1 VWVRVLLWR
10 FLILTTSAIGLTAF
24 RLSKGYFF
32 DSCALLFLFIGR
44 LAEADIWRQ
53 IRTIVLGGE
62 YVAPCHDVDFEGT
75 RLFAF
80 PSSSLFFFLSK
91 HSTSMRCTRQGC
103 QSQQQA
109 QIVPNS
115 NTRRGVSSGLFRRQG
130 GVRVPT
136 LDSPAFA
143 AVPDRLAQN

>member
-1 VWVRVLLWR
+1 MWVRVLLWR

-80 PSSSLFFFLSK
+80 PSSSLFFFFVK
-91 HSTSMRCTRQGC
+91 
-103 QSQQQA
+103 A
-109 QIVPNS
+109 QHINAVYAP
-115 NTRRGVSSGLFRRQG
+115 RLP
-130 GVRVPT
+130 VPT
-136 LDSPAFA
+136 AGADSAEQQYTTRGELG
-143 AVPDRLAQN
+143 AVSEARRRACAHPR